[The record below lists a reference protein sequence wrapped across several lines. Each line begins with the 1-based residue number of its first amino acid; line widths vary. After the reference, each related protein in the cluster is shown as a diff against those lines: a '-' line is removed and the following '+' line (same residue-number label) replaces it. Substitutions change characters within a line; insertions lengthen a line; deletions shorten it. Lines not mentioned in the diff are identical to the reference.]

1 MSATGAL
8 EQRDGLRRAVGL
20 AVLLAA
26 AALAVAWAP
35 MRNRMDL
42 LVRHFDAPN
51 YLVVAKS
58 LYVPTDVNPLPG
70 YVLGP
75 KYFTMHTPLFPVV
88 IRVCSLGIGL
98 TRGLAVATIL
108 LALAS
113 AVMFAVWAR
122 EAAPE
127 VPSAIA
133 ILAFLLLPAR
143 MFLYRSLGA
152 SEALMTLC
160 VLAAAWAWRRGRADW
175 AFFAA
180 ALATVTRTNGVL
192 VVAVLCLLL
201 LAERRIRTAALGGA
215 LAALPLVALFSW
227 FAFLYG
233 DFFSLLHVHA
243 DSAQGP
249 GRLTFPFAFVGEM
262 AAKNDWETA
271 EMLLAIHLFYV
282 LCAARLWVR
291 RDRFEAGLIA
301 LHVVLLS
308 LLRERD
314 LARYYL
320 TVAPL
325 AILLAWRDVWSRPR
339 LAAAVLAVLGPLSVF
354 YAWKT
359 IPMNLASPEAT
370 AALLKFL
377 AS

>member
-1 MSATGAL
+1 
-8 EQRDGLRRAVGL
+8 
-20 AVLLAA
+20 
-26 AALAVAWAP
+26 

-42 LVRHFDAPN
+42 LLRHFDAPN
-51 YLVVAKS
+51 YLVVAKT
-58 LYVPTDVNPLPG
+58 LYVPTQANPLPG
-70 YVLGP
+70 YALDP
-75 KYFTMHTPLFPVV
+75 KYFTVHPPLYPIV
-88 IRVCSLGIGL
+88 IRACSLGIGYA
-98 TRGLAVATIL
+98 RGLALATVL

-113 AVMFAVWAR
+113 AAMFAVWSR

-152 SEALMTLC
+152 SEALMSLC
-160 VLAAAWAWRRGRADW
+160 VLAAAWAWRRHRVDW

-180 ALATVTRTNGVL
+180 ALATVTRANGVL
-192 VVAVLCLLL
+192 VVAVLGLLL
-201 LAERRIRTAALGGA
+201 LAERRFRMAVAGAA

-227 FAFLYG
+227 YAFIYG
-233 DFFSLLHVHA
+233 DFFSLLHIHA
-243 DSAQGP
+243 DSARGT

-262 AAKNDWETA
+262 AAQNDWETA
-271 EMLLAIHLFYV
+271 EMLLALHLFYV

-320 TVAPL
+320 TVAPF

-339 LAAAVLAVLGPLSVF
+339 LAAVVLAVLGPLSLF
-354 YAWKT
+354 YAWRT

-370 AALLKFL
+370 AALLRFL

>member
-1 MSATGAL
+1 M
-8 EQRDGLRRAVGL
+8 RRAVAV
-20 AVLLAA
+20 AVLLAGV
-26 AALAVAWAP
+26 ALVAAWAP
-35 MRNRMDL
+35 VSGRLEL

-51 YLVVAKS
+51 YLVVAKTF
-58 LYVPTDVNPLPG
+58 YVPTETNPLPG
-70 YVLGP
+70 YVLHP
-75 KYFTMHTPLFPVV
+75 KYFATHTPLFPLV
-88 IRVCSLGIGL
+88 IRACSLGTGYE
-98 TRGLAVATIL
+98 TGLAVATIL

-113 AVMFAVWAR
+113 AAVFALWAR

-127 VPSAIA
+127 ISPAVAT
-133 ILAFLLLPAR
+133 LAFLLLPAR

-152 SEALMTLC
+152 SEALMSLL
-160 VLAAAWAWRRGRADW
+160 VLAAALAWRRGREDW

-192 VVAVLCLLL
+192 VVAVLGLLL
-201 LAERRIRTAALGGA
+201 VARRKFRPALVGGA
-215 LAALPLVALFSW
+215 LAALPLLALLSW
-227 FAFLYG
+227 HRFLFG

-243 DSAQGP
+243 DSARGI

-262 AAKNDWETA
+262 ASANDWETA
-271 EMLLAIHLFYV
+271 EMLLALHLFYV

-291 RDRFEAGLIA
+291 GDRFEAGLIA
-301 LHVVLLS
+301 AHVVLLS

-320 TVAPL
+320 TVAPFAVVL
-325 AILLAWRDVWSRPR
+325 AFREVWARPR
-339 LAAAVLAVLGPLSVF
+339 LAALVLAVLGPLSVA

-359 IPMNLASPEAT
+359 IPLNLASPQAYEA
-370 AALLKFL
+370 LVRFL

>member
-1 MSATGAL
+1 LSGPDAL
-8 EQRDGLRRAVGL
+8 PPRASLRRATGL
-20 AVLLAA
+20 AALLAA
-26 AALAVAWAP
+26 GALAAAWAP
-35 MRNRMDL
+35 FPARLDL

-51 YLVVAKS
+51 YLVVAKTF
-58 LYVPTDVNPLPG
+58 YVPTQTNPLPG
-70 YVLGP
+70 YALGP
-75 KYFTMHTPLFPVV
+75 KYFTTHTPLFPAV
-88 IRVCSLGIGL
+88 IRACSFGLGYA
-98 TRGLAVATIL
+98 RGLALATVL

-113 AVMFAVWAR
+113 AAMFAAWAR

-133 ILAFLLLPAR
+133 VLAFLLLPAR

-152 SEALMTLC
+152 SEALMSLC
-160 VLAAAWAWRRGRADW
+160 VLAAAYAWRRGRMDW
-175 AFFAA
+175 AFLAA

-192 VVAVLCLLL
+192 VVGVLGVLL
-201 LAERRIRTAALGGA
+201 LAERRVRTAVVGGA
-215 LAALPLVALFSW
+215 LAAVPLVLLFSW
-227 FAFLYG
+227 YAFLYG

-243 DSAQGP
+243 DSAQGT
-249 GRLTFPFAFVGEM
+249 GRLTFPFGFVGEM

-271 EMLLAIHLFYV
+271 EMLLALHLFYV
-282 LCAARLWVR
+282 LCAARLWLR
-291 RDRFEAGLIA
+291 RDRFEAGLLIA
-301 LHVVLLS
+301 HVVLLS

-320 TVAPL
+320 TVAPFAVVL
-325 AILLAWRDVWSRPR
+325 GFRDVWARPR
-339 LAAAVLAVLGPLSVF
+339 LAAGVLAVLGSLSVF

-370 AALLKFL
+370 ATLLRFL

>member
-8 EQRDGLRRAVGL
+8 PRRDGLRRAAGL
-20 AVLLAA
+20 AALLAA
-26 AALAVAWAP
+26 AALVAAWAP
-35 MRNRMDL
+35 ISGRLEL

-75 KYFTMHTPLFPVV
+75 KYFTTHTPLFPIV
-88 IRVCSLGIGL
+88 IRACSFGIGYAQ
-98 TRGLAVATIL
+98 GLALATVL

-113 AVMFAVWAR
+113 AAMFAAWAR

-127 VPSAIA
+127 VPSSIA
-133 ILAFLLLPAR
+133 VLAFLLLPAR

-152 SEALMTLC
+152 SEALMSLC
-160 VLAAAWAWRRGRADW
+160 VLAAAWAWRRGRLDW

-201 LAERRIRTAALGGA
+201 LAERRFRSAVLGGA
-215 LAALPLVALFSW
+215 LAAIPLVALFSW
-227 FAFLYG
+227 HAFLYG

-243 DSAQGP
+243 DSAGGP

-271 EMLLAIHLFYV
+271 EMLLALHLFYV
-282 LCAARLWVR
+282 LCAARLWAR

-320 TVAPL
+320 TVAPFAVVL
-325 AILLAWRDVWSRPR
+325 AFREVWSRPR

-359 IPMNLASPEAT
+359 IPQNLASPEAT

-377 AS
+377 GS

>member
-1 MSATGAL
+1 MSEPDAL
-8 EQRDGLRRAVGL
+8 PPRASLRRATGL
-20 AVLLAA
+20 AALLAA
-26 AALAVAWAP
+26 AALVAAWAP
-35 MRNRMDL
+35 VSNRLDL

-51 YLVVAKS
+51 YLVVAKTF
-58 LYVPTDVNPLPG
+58 YAPMATNPLPG
-70 YVLGP
+70 YALSP
-75 KYFTMHTPLFPVV
+75 KYFTAHTPLFPAV
-88 IRVCSLGIGL
+88 IRACALVLGYP
-98 TRGLAVATIL
+98 RGLALATLL

-113 AVMFAVWAR
+113 AAMFAAWAR

-127 VPSAIA
+127 VPTAIA
-133 ILAFLLLPAR
+133 VLVFLLLPAR

-152 SEALMTLC
+152 TEALMSLC
-160 VLAAAWAWRRGRADW
+160 VLGAAFAWRRGRTDW

-180 ALATVTRTNGVL
+180 GLATVTRTNGVL
-192 VVAVLCLLL
+192 VVAVLGLLL
-201 LAERRIRTAALGGA
+201 LAERRAKTAVLGGL
-215 LAALPLVALFSW
+215 LAAVPLVALFS
-227 FAFLYG
+227 FHAFLYG

-249 GRLTFPFAFVGEM
+249 GRLALPFAFIGEM

-271 EMLLAIHLFYV
+271 EMLLALHLFYI
-282 LCAARLWVR
+282 LCAARLWLR
-291 RDRFEAGLIA
+291 RDRFEASLVIA
-301 LHVVLLS
+301 HVVLFS

-320 TVAPL
+320 TVAPFAVVL
-325 AILLAWRDVWSRPR
+325 AFRDVWARPR
-339 LAAAVLAVLGPLSVF
+339 LAAAVLAVLGPLSAF

>member
-1 MSATGAL
+1 LSAKGARP
-8 EQRDGLRRAVGL
+8 QRDGLRRAVGL

-26 AALAVAWAP
+26 AALAAAWAP
-35 MRNRMDL
+35 IPGRLDL

-51 YLVVAKS
+51 YLVVAKTF
-58 LYVPTDVNPLPG
+58 YVPTQANPLPG
-70 YVLGP
+70 YALGP
-75 KYFTMHTPLFPVV
+75 KYFTMHTPLFPIV
-88 IRVCSLGIGL
+88 IRACSFGLGYA
-98 TRGLAVATIL
+98 RGLALATVL

-113 AVMFAVWAR
+113 AAMFAAWAH

-133 ILAFLLLPAR
+133 ILAFLLLPGR

-152 SEALMTLC
+152 SEALMSLC

-201 LAERRIRTAALGGA
+201 LAERRFRTAVAGGA
-215 LAALPLVALFSW
+215 LAALPLVGLFSW
-227 FAFLYG
+227 YAFLYG

-243 DSAQGP
+243 DSASGP

-271 EMLLAIHLFYV
+271 EMLLALHLFYV
-282 LCAARLWVR
+282 LCAARLWAR
-291 RDRFEAGLIA
+291 RDRFEAVLVA

-320 TVAPL
+320 TVAPV

-370 AALLKFL
+370 AALLRL
-377 AS
+377 LSS